1 MPSLCYFTI
10 DETPNLHSGQPPH
23 WPEIGEQSYTI
34 GDDEKDLTI
43 IFTFEETPA
52 TPAQRPPTPAQR
64 PPSTRKAAI
73 AARQKLKDY
82 PHNISNL
89 KSFQVA
95 QRKRALSG
103 WQTLYHEPQPI
114 ILRQIVNDEGHTRP
128 RYCARLTVSLLNDLA
143 RREVRR
149 YPGTLYFII
158 RARIECEAIHG
169 GYYMECGFKGISAYP
184 GNPYSR

>member
-1 MPSLCYFTI
+1 MPSFFYFTA
-10 DETPNLHSGQPPH
+10 DDTPNFHSGKPH
-23 WPEIGEQSYTI
+23 NWPEQGAEQHLI
-34 GDDEKDLTI
+34 PDDQEDLTI
-43 IFTFEETPA
+43 IFTSEE
-52 TPAQRPPTPAQR
+52 TPAQR

-82 PHNISNL
+82 PHNISNRF
-89 KSFQVA
+89 KYQVA
-95 QRKRALSG
+95 QRQRALLG

-114 ILRQIVNDEGHTRP
+114 ILRQIVNEEGHTRP

-169 GYYMECGFKGISAYP
+169 GFYMECGFKGISAYP